1 MQQFSTIGIIS
12 RRDNSELLDSLLILT
27 AWLQQQPNLTVV
39 LEEAVSELLG
49 NHPFQ
54 VCSRTEMGAHC
65 QLVIV
70 VGGDGSMLKAASLLA
85 EQDLPVVGINRGR
98 LGFLTDILPEEIE
111 LRLAPILAGQYKLES
126 RFLLDVCC
134 PGCQPGG
141 TADVSNEVIL
151 GSAMNDVVLHP
162 GTAAQMIE
170 FELYID
176 GQFVY
181 NQASDGLIVATPTG
195 STAYSMSAGG
205 PIMHPKLDAL
215 VLVPMYPHSLSSRPI
230 VVDSNSVIT
239 IVIGGRQNVTPQISC
254 DGTVVHTTTAGDTIS
269 IRRKSKQ
276 LKLLH
281 PLDYDYYATCRSK
294 LHWSHSLGNRAGKS

>member
-12 RRDNSELLDSLLILT
+12 RRDNRDIIDSLQSLT
-27 AWLQQQPNLTVV
+27 SFLRQRSGTGIVV
-39 LEEAVSELLG
+39 DEAVSGLLG
-49 NHPFQ
+49 THDFEICPREQ
-54 VCSRTEMGAHC
+54 MGSRC

-70 VGGDGSMLKAASLLA
+70 IGGDGSMLKVASTLA
-85 EQDLPVVGINRGR
+85 EQGVPVVGINRGR
-98 LGFLTDILPEEIE
+98 LGFLTDIVPEEIE
-111 LRLAPILAGQYKLES
+111 HSLGEILAGKFKLEN
-126 RFLLDVCC
+126 RFLLDV
-134 PGCQPGG
+134 GLAGKG
-141 TADVSNEVIL
+141 ATDLL

-162 GTAAQMIE
+162 GVAAQMIE

-205 PIMHPKLDAL
+205 PIMHPGLDAL

-230 VVDSNSVIT
+230 VVGSNAEIT
-239 IVIGGRQNVTPQISC
+239 IVIGERHDTTPQISC
-254 DGTVVHTTTAGDTIS
+254 DGSVVYTTAVGDVLTIK
-269 IRRKSKQ
+269 RKPSE

-281 PLDYDYYATCRSK
+281 PVDYDYYATCRSK
-294 LHWSHSLGNRAGKS
+294 LGWSHRPGKP

>member
-12 RRDNSELLDSLLILT
+12 RRDNRELVDTLIALTTFLQRRPATRIVLD
-27 AWLQQQPNLTVV
+27 
-39 LEEAVSELLG
+39 EAVSALLG
-49 NHPFQ
+49 THPFE
-54 VCSRTEMGAHC
+54 VCQRSDMGGLC

-70 VGGDGSMLKAASLLA
+70 VGGDGSMLKAAPLLA
-85 EQDLPVVGINRGR
+85 DRDLPVVGINRGR

-111 LRLAPILAGQYKLES
+111 QGLGPILAGQYKQEA
-126 RFLLDVCC
+126 RFLL
-134 PGCQPGG
+134 
-141 TADVSNEVIL
+141 EVIQPTANSGDIVL
-151 GSAMNDVVLHP
+151 GAAMNDVVLHP
-162 GTAAQMIE
+162 GRAAQMIE

-230 VVDSNSVIT
+230 VVDSGSSIT
-239 IVIGGRQNVTPQISC
+239 LVIGDRENTAPQISC
-254 DGTVVHTTTAGDTIS
+254 DGSVVHTTSVGDTIT
-269 IRRKSKQ
+269 IRRKQKELQ
-276 LKLLH
+276 LLH
-281 PLDYDYYATCRSK
+281 PVDYDYYATCRSK
-294 LHWSHSLGNRAGKS
+294 LLWSHRPGKG

>member
-12 RRDNSELLDSLLILT
+12 RRDNRELVDTLVALT
-27 AWLQQQPNLTVV
+27 AFLQRRPVTRVV
-39 LEEAVSELLG
+39 LDEAVSALLG
-49 NHPFQ
+49 THPFE
-54 VCSRTEMGAHC
+54 VCPRREMGGKC

-70 VGGDGSMLKAASLLA
+70 VGGDGSMLKAAPLLA
-85 EQDLPVVGINRGR
+85 DLDLPVVGINRGR

-111 LRLAPILAGQYKLES
+111 QSLGPILSGQYKLEP
-126 RFLLDVCC
+126 RFLLEVV
-134 PGCQPGG
+134 QPSERG
-141 TADVSNEVIL
+141 EVVL
-151 GSAMNDVVLHP
+151 GAAMNDVVLHP
-162 GTAAQMIE
+162 GRAAQMIE
-170 FELYID
+170 FELSID

-230 VVDSNSVIT
+230 VVDSGSIIT
-239 IVIGGRQNVTPQISC
+239 LVIGDRENTAPQISC
-254 DGTVVHTTTAGDTIS
+254 DGSVVHTTSVGDTIT
-269 IRRKSKQ
+269 IRRKQKE

-281 PLDYDYYATCRSK
+281 PVDYDYYATCRSK
-294 LHWSHSLGNRAGKS
+294 LLWSHRPGKG